1 MITDIHC
8 HLDLEYYDDIDIVIN
23 NARNGGVNKIIYNAT
38 NINNCMNVISIIEK
52 YDCVYGAVGFHPNEL
67 DNVSLDDYEQLRKMI
82 LNKKVVAIGEIGL
95 DYHYD
100 DTDRNLQK
108 KHFIKQLELA
118 SEYDI
123 PVIIHSRDSIQDTY
137 DLVKQYKVRGVIHC
151 YSGSYEM
158 AKKFIDLGF
167 YISVGGVVTFKN
179 AKNIIDVINNIDVA
193 YLLVETDS
201 PFLTPEPY
209 RGMRNEP
216 LYVTYVVKKIAQIKK
231 MDEKELITI
240 LNSNVF
246 RLFDI

>member
-118 SEYDI
+118 SKYDI

-209 RGMRNEP
+209 RGRKNEP